1 MINQQDINEQRK
13 EKAKILIAQS
23 QWGFE
28 QISNRDANQ
37 CWVFEPTT
45 DYEKFINTILSKA
58 KNDKVDLVVFPE
70 FSIPEFLLPKI
81 EEWSKENDCV
91 VVAGSTYLEREG
103 KFYNTCSIYHKGTP
117 YKTEKA
123 KLSPY
128 EVSSITG
135 MGPTEGTEQLY
146 LINSPVGKLGIMICA
161 DEFSPETRTEFLKLN
176 LDILCVIAFQ
186 NKAKEHHQSINEIIK
201 ESKEGI
207 YVAYCNALC
216 DSLADGGSALFGNR
230 YPETHQEYTSTGLT
244 RSDGIDFRLI
254 EMPPNQGC
262 LIVECDLNNKLVTY
276 PKRDGRRS
284 NVEVERPFVYENNSL
299 RQLTIE
305 ELIGKKT
312 EKEKQTK
319 KEEYQPTIPPV
330 KTFTSAYI
338 GRQEDNNF
346 LKEFLNNKEKH
357 FLLLYGV
364 GGMGKSHLLYECIKN
379 YKGKPFYFHAVSPNE
394 EFTLNKLYELCLL
407 PKPDE
412 KKSIEEKQNEL
423 IEKFQQ
429 GNVHLILDDYY
440 EVQLPEVKTLLPKL
454 IGIGKGKLL
463 ILSRIIPSNI
473 NHLQNDFLSR
483 KILPLS
489 KENFKTV
496 IQSYAAIKN
505 VLLTDDDIHRIYE
518 KAQGYPLG
526 GHLIVDAKPYSSSL
540 EELLS
545 DICKYEAELDPEGK
559 DYSGRLLNRIFQKG
573 EPQEIKLLCEFSALF
588 GSSEIETIKQLP
600 SYNLRLFEGLH
611 DRKGFIDRDAQ
622 NKFSSHAMIR
632 DFAYSRLQKPKGLH
646 LKMANYFE
654 KEISGRTDE
663 DWKNLNDAILHYSKT
678 QKEDLSS
685 FKIRVERKFESRNI
699 KGIIDKSSRTK
710 TIRNYL
716 TLINLYPD
724 RPAYYNELGIAY
736 RLNRQ
741 HSNAIE
747 TFLRAL
753 EIEPTNVKIL
763 NALGIT
769 YRENNQK
776 AKAIETFLRALEIEP
791 TNVKILNAL
800 GITYRENNQKAK
812 AIETFLRAL
821 EIEPKALPSLNA
833 LGITYRENNQKAKAI
848 ETFLRALEID
858 EKHLPSLN
866 ALGITY
872 RENNQKAKAIET
884 FLRALE
890 IEPTNVKILNALG
903 ITYRENNQKAKAI
916 ETFLR
921 ALEIDE
927 KHLPSLNE
935 LGITYRE
942 NNQKAKAIETF
953 LRALE
958 IDEKHLPSLNELGI
972 TYRENNQIEDAIK
985 ICNDALKISEQ
996 GTIYLNL
1003 LQIHLLFKPNHQEA
1017 ENCFI
1022 KVFVAKYIPKSLK
1035 DSKKKYLDVLNSLE
1049 SIWNISM
1056 QSNSDYKNFLQLAIQ
1071 YKSYS
1076 QTLLILTVLNNKFP
1090 NDSKIKSGLGKTLS
1104 NSVIGKYEEG
1114 QKYLREAIE
1123 LFKAEHNAQQL
1134 QSHIIY
1140 YLYNLINH
1148 AQAELLEKEFKR
1160 LEADLV
1166 KNADYFRFRAHYSFY
1181 ENQNFDSAINYFE
1194 QAIEVASEN
1203 DKREFVESL
1212 LRFLD
1217 EKKKELHN
1225 TYFKKYESIL

>member
-776 AKAIETFLRALEIEP
+776 AKAIETFLRALEI
-791 TNVKILNAL
+791 
-800 GITYRENNQKAK
+800 
-812 AIETFLRAL
+812 
-821 EIEPKALPSLNA
+821 
-833 LGITYRENNQKAKAI
+833 
-848 ETFLRALEID
+848 D

-866 ALGITY
+866 
-872 RENNQKAKAIET
+872 E
-884 FLRALE
+884 
-890 IEPTNVKILNALG
+890 LG

>member
-776 AKAIETFLRALEIEP
+776 AKAIETFLRALEI
-791 TNVKILNAL
+791 
-800 GITYRENNQKAK
+800 
-812 AIETFLRAL
+812 
-821 EIEPKALPSLNA
+821 
-833 LGITYRENNQKAKAI
+833 
-848 ETFLRALEID
+848 
-858 EKHLPSLN
+858 
-866 ALGITY
+866 
-872 RENNQKAKAIET
+872 
-884 FLRALE
+884 
-890 IEPTNVKILNALG
+890 
-903 ITYRENNQKAKAI
+903 
-916 ETFLR
+916 
-921 ALEIDE
+921 
-927 KHLPSLNE
+927 
-935 LGITYRE
+935 
-942 NNQKAKAIETF
+942 
-953 LRALE
+953 
-958 IDEKHLPSLNELGI
+958 DEKHLPSLNELGI